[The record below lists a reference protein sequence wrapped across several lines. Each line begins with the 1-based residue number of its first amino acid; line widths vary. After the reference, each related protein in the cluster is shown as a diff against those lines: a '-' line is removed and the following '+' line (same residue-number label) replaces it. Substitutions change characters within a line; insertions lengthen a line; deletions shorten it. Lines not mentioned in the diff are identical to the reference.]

1 VLPKST
7 FVYRKLR
14 TPFPVL
20 QFVVSLRPA
29 LAFVVVVSLAA
40 TVSGANPTPLSTLLN
55 RTSTYVDGFLQVFS
69 TVVAEEQYVQDAR
82 GAVPVEG
89 ALTGVE
95 MPRHVELRSD
105 FLFVTTDSAAN
116 WLTFRDV
123 YAVNGR
129 AVRDREERL
138 AKLFLQPDGDRI
150 ERARRIA
157 MDGYRYNIGSP
168 DRTIANPL
176 VVLGL
181 LQQKYRAHFEFAVR
195 GIDPGLGPDTWILK
209 FDERVRPTILRT
221 ADHRDV
227 STSGRV
233 WIDGASGRVL
243 QTELNTST
251 GDRVLTVFR
260 FDERMQLDVPVEMRD
275 LTWFNRAP
283 ITGVATYTK
292 FRRFVVSTSQD
303 VP

>member
-55 RTSTYVDGFLQVFS
+55 RTSTYVDGFLQAFS

-95 MPRHVELRSD
+95 MSRHVELRSD

>member
-1 VLPKST
+1 
-7 FVYRKLR
+7 
-14 TPFPVL
+14 
-20 QFVVSLRPA
+20 VSLRSA
-29 LAFVVVVSLAA
+29 LAFSIVVGLAA
-40 TVSGANPTPLSTLLN
+40 AAAGATSTPLSTLLD
-55 RTSTYVDGFLQVFS
+55 RTSSYVDNFLQAFS
-69 TVVAEEQYVQDAR
+69 TVVAEERYVQDAR
-82 GAVPVEG
+82 AAVPAEG
-89 ALTGVE
+89 LAAAVE

-105 FLFVTTDSAAN
+105 FLFVTADTAAN

-129 AVRDREERL
+129 PVRDREERL
-138 AKLFLQPDGDRI
+138 AKLFLHPEGDRI

-157 MDGYRYNIGSP
+157 LDGYRYNIGSG

-181 LQQKYRAHFEFAVR
+181 LQQKYRGHFEFAVR
-195 GIDPGLGPDTWILK
+195 GIDQALGPDIWILK

-221 ADHRDV
+221 GDHRDV

-233 WIDGASGRVL
+233 WVDGASGRVL

-251 GDRVLTVFR
+251 GDRVLTLFR
-260 FDERMQLDVPVEMRD
+260 YDDQMQLDVPVEMRD
-275 LTWFNRAP
+275 LAWFNRAP
-283 ITGVATYTK
+283 ITGLATYSN
-292 FRRFVVSTSQD
+292 FRRFMVSTSQD